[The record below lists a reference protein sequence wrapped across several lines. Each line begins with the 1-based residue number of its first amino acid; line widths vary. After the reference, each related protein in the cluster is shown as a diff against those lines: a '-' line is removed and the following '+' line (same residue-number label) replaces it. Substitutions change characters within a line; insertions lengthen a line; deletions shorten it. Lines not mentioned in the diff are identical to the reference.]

1 MSTITATH
9 NTPVRGDYKVDNSKP
24 LTDAETKAKVI
35 DVQNENLQAIEK
47 GLDKNSAGWG
57 DKVKIKVP
65 ADANGQP
72 ISNPTAKDWEDAAK
86 NNRFTEVEDVPYR
99 LASNYFS
106 LALANFNDHNASL
119 NANKALI
126 EEFRDALAKGIS
138 FPATDS
144 IPRSEKGDIVRA
156 FEARQRALD
165 ELERGM
171 GNPKAGTMDPPRERV
186 DIKVPAN
193 AEGKPITNPSSK
205 DWIEAQ
211 KNNRWVTVSGKPA
224 DLASDY
230 YGLKI
235 DMANWRDSYKSNK
248 AAFDQAS
255 QEGSKKFDAQIRS
268 ASGEYVLDAILD
280 IPNAG
285 KIIAEVLAVLGP
297 AYNTELKKANEL
309 REQMDSLKKKNDALQ
324 KLEDS
329 ISGNDTSGRNPVDF
343 DVPTKRYELDAN
355 GNRISTGT
363 TDADGKTIY
372 KTTDVSNPPTNDDW
386 ANATEFKSI
395 KELNGGNNINGRLA
409 AEKYFDFKLSSLE
422 KGKDAHTTNLSLNI
436 QKIGNVRSAV
446 QSETSKLSGQFDL
459 RMGNAQTN
467 LQNANKTIASINDM
481 MMSIARGI

>member
-1 MSTITATH
+1 MQITNNSQTSSIQG
-9 NTPVRGDYKVDNSKP
+9 NYSVESKP
-24 LTDAETKAKVI
+24 LTDSEAKAKAQA
-35 DVQNENLQAIEK
+35 VQDQNLQAIEG
-47 GLDKNSAGWG
+47 GLKQNSAGWG

-65 ADANGQP
+65 ADSSGRA
-72 ISNPTAKDWEDAAK
+72 IYKPTAQDWENAAK
-86 NNRFTEVEDVPYR
+86 NNQFAVVEDSPAR
-99 LASNYFS
+99 LASEYYGVELVDFG
-106 LALANFNDHNASL
+106 NASENL
-119 NANKALI
+119 TANSALLK
-126 EEFRDALAKGIS
+126 ELRDASSSGII
-138 FPATDS
+138 FPS
-144 IPRSEKGDIVRA
+144 NQPIPTSEIGDIVRA
-156 FEARQRALD
+156 SKARQAALK
-165 ELERGM
+165 EIESGIGSYSRRGKM
-171 GNPKAGTMDPPRERV
+171 PPKEKV
-186 DIKVPAN
+186 EVKVPADAN
-193 AEGKPITNPSSK
+193 GNPIKNPTAS
-205 DWIEAQ
+205 DWINAQ
-211 KNNRWVTVSGKPA
+211 
-224 DLASDY
+224 
-230 YGLKI
+230 
-235 DMANWRDSYKSNK
+235 KSNK
-248 AAFDQAS
+248 WAITSGKSDDLAKDYFGVKIDTTKWEDSLTNNISELKKAS
-255 QEGSKKFDAQIRS
+255 QNGNDHFASQIRL
-268 ASGEYVLDAILD
+268 ANGDRYID
-280 IPNAG
+280 IPDAG

-372 KTTDVSNPPTNDDW
+372 KTTDVSSPPTNDDW

-395 KELNGGNNINGRLA
+395 KELNGGNDINGRVA

-422 KGKDAHTTNLSLNI
+422 EGKDAHTTNLSLNI

-446 QSETSKLSGQFDL
+446 QSETSKLSGQFDF